1 MNCWKSI
8 NVTKQYGLHR
18 LYFISFLTGLLS
30 FIILYVPV
38 SILHGTH
45 AVKEIG
51 MVGFIAAI
59 LLLPMMHAVM
69 HILPLI
75 LVKKRIN
82 PKKYSM
88 RSLLLPSLAY
98 TQHFMSKR
106 MSIAI
111 ASAPT
116 LFITIPGLI
125 ASCLFVE
132 YDVYI
137 LLFTSAHIGF
147 SYIDFLFIAHIYKAP
162 KKSFVENG
170 IHNFDILTEME

>member
-38 SILHGTH
+38 SIMHGTH

-51 MVGFIAAI
+51 MIGFIAAI
-59 LLLPMMHAVM
+59 LLLPIVHACM

-82 PKKYSM
+82 LKKYRA

-98 TQHFMSKR
+98 TQQFLSKR

-111 ASAPT
+111 ALAPT
-116 LFITIPGLI
+116 LFYYLSRN
-125 ASCLFVE
+125 ARQL
-132 YDVYI
+132 
-137 LLFTSAHIGF
+137 
-147 SYIDFLFIAHIYKAP
+147 
-162 KKSFVENG
+162 SFRR
-170 IHNFDILTEME
+170 L